1 MTTELVNTISG
12 EMFKT
17 VLYVAGPPLLIGL
30 VVGLLVGL
38 FQTVTQVQEFTLTFV
53 PKMLAVFALLFFMMP
68 WLTGKLVDFTTNL
81 ITNIPIYVK

>member
-53 PKMLAVFALLFFMMP
+53 PKMLAVFTLLFFMMP

-81 ITNIPIYVK
+81 ITNIPTYVK

>member
-68 WLTGKLVDFTTNL
+68 WLTGKLVEFTTNL

>member
-1 MTTELVNTISG
+1 MTTELVSTISG

-68 WLTGKLVDFTTNL
+68 WLTGKLVEFTTNL